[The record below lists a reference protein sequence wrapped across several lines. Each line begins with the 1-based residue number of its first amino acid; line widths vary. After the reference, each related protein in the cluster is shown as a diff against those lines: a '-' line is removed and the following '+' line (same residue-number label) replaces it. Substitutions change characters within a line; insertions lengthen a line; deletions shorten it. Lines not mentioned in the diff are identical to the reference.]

1 MRDNEF
7 AILALCD
14 AGAPASARPR
24 VIERVTLDDR
34 LGDLLARHDW
44 RKAVAD
50 LCKGKGY
57 EVVAVSLVHGEAV
70 GGAHIVATVRQIG
83 IARPGVGKTA
93 TLAGRPIDQVRPAGR
108 SPARAIRRRG

>member
-44 RKAVAD
+44 RRAVTD
-50 LCKGKGY
+50 LCKARGY
-57 EVVAVSLVHGEAV
+57 EVVAVSLVHGDAV
-70 GGAHIVATVRQIG
+70 GGAHIVASVRQTG
-83 IARPGVGKTA
+83 VARPGVGKTA
-93 TLAGRPIDQVRPAGR
+93 TLAGRPIDQIRPRGR
-108 SPARAIRRRG
+108 ATAIRRRG